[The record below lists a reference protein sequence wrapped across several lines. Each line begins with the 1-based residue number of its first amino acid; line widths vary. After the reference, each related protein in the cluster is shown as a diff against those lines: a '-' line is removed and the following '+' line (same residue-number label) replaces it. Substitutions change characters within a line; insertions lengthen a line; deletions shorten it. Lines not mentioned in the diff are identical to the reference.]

1 MIRHLSRWTACPSGY
16 AAILPRQQQLSRVLQ
31 IRILSTTT
39 TTTTTTSATKSS
51 SSSIQPTATAVAG
64 STTAIEAKRDP
75 SSKIQI
81 AMELSKARLSAL
93 VVMTTGAGSLFAG
106 TAVLNNGGTV
116 AAAAVGTAL
125 CAASAS
131 TFNQAWEIKTDKL
144 MPRTA
149 QRPLPSGRVTMPQAL
164 SFGFGTGAL
173 GTGVLLAGCNPI
185 TAMLGIANIG
195 LYSVVYTPM
204 KLKSEWNTWVGSLV
218 GAIPP
223 VMGYAAVTNQLI
235 APESALLAGM
245 LFLWQ
250 FPHFFSLAWLN
261 REGYAKGGH
270 QMVPCNDPTG
280 ARTAALIR
288 NYTAAMVP
296 LPMLSAYAGLTTH
309 MWSIEATIVHA
320 YWLYQAQKF
329 VQNPTNGNARKV
341 FRTSLWYLPV
351 VLGLMCFHSKHW
363 QSKDEGDGD
372 GDDVVR
378 DVVRA
383 IIDVVRPY
391 GTDKCPHE
399 VLLGRTT
406 SSRRTTTEVVGEEGS
421 ASVIEETL
429 RDVGRSLPCPAVSGG
444 VDESKSL

>member
-1 MIRHLSRWTACPSGY
+1 MIRQLRRCQPSGFSTL
-16 AAILPRQQQLSRVLQ
+16 LPRDFTVQ
-31 IRILSTTT
+31 IRMFSP
-39 TTTTTTSATKSS
+39 TTSSFLSKPGPPAESLNAAA
-51 SSSIQPTATAVAG
+51 ATAAAAS
-64 STTAIEAKRDP
+64 STSSADP
-75 SSKIQI
+75 SSPMQI

-106 TAVLNNGGTV
+106 TAALTSGGTV

-131 TFNQAWEIKTDKL
+131 TFNQAWEVKTDKL

-149 QRPLPSGRVTMPQAL
+149 ARPLPSGRINMSQAL
-164 SFGFGTGAL
+164 TFGFGTGAV
-173 GTGVLLAGCNPI
+173 GTGILLVGCNPV
-185 TAMLGIANIG
+185 TAALGVTNIG
-195 LYSVVYTPM
+195 LYSLVYTPM

-223 VMGYAAVTNQLI
+223 IMGYTAVTNQLI

-261 REGYAKGGH
+261 REGYKKGGH

-288 NYTAAMVP
+288 NYAAAMIP
-296 LPMLSAYAGLTTH
+296 IPYASAYLGLTTH
-309 MWSIEATIVHA
+309 MWSIEATIVHLF
-320 YWLYQAQKF
+320 WLYQAQQF
-329 VQNPTNGNARKV
+329 VKKPTNGNARKV

-351 VLGLMCFHSKHW
+351 VLGLMVFHSKHW
-363 QSKDEGDGD
+363 QDLEDGNIE

-383 IIDVVRPY
+383 IIDTVRPY

-399 VLLGRTT
+399 VLLGRT
-406 SSRRTTTEVVGEEGS
+406 SSSKKGDGKGEGVGMLEGTMKDVVN
-421 ASVIEETL
+421 
-429 RDVGRSLPCPAVSGG
+429 SLPCPVVAK
-444 VDESKSL
+444 ESKK

>member
-1 MIRHLSRWTACPSGY
+1 MRRHLSRFPSGFSTL
-16 AAILPRQQQLSRVLQ
+16 LPRKYAMQ
-31 IRILSTTT
+31 IRMLYTPTSSSLARSSSSVSKTTVMTTSSTTRT
-39 TTTTTTSATKSS
+39 NTTTTSTT
-51 SSSIQPTATAVAG
+51 P
-64 STTAIEAKRDP
+64 STSDP
-75 SSKIQI
+75 SSPIQI

-106 TAVLNNGGTV
+106 TAALTSGGTV

-131 TFNQAWEIKTDKL
+131 TFNQAWEVKTDKL

-149 QRPLPSGRVTMPQAL
+149 TRPLPSGRINMPQAL
-164 SFGFGTGAL
+164 AFGFGTGAL
-173 GTGVLLAGCNPI
+173 GTGILLAGCNPI
-185 TAMLGIANIG
+185 TAALGLANIG
-195 LYSVVYTPM
+195 LYSLCYTPM

-223 VMGYAAVTNQLI
+223 VMGYAAVTNQLL

-261 REGYAKGGH
+261 REGYKKGGH

-288 NYTAAMVP
+288 NYTAAMIP
-296 LPMLSAYAGLTTH
+296 LPYLSAYLGLTTH
-309 MWSIEATIVHA
+309 MWSIEATFVHIF
-320 YWLYQAQKF
+320 WLYQAQQF
-329 VQNPTNGNARKV
+329 VAKPTNGNARKV

-363 QSKDEGDGD
+363 QDLKDENMEGE
-372 GDDVVR
+372 DVVR
-378 DVVRA
+378 DIVRA
-383 IIDVVRPY
+383 IIQVVRPY

-399 VLLGRTT
+399 ILLGRSN
-406 SSRRTTTEVVGEEGS
+406 SSTKKSRQEGG
-421 ASVIEETL
+421 VLEETI
-429 RDVGRSLPCPAVSGG
+429 REVANALPCPIVAAPVTNAKNSSDKKK
-444 VDESKSL
+444 VEL

>member
-1 MIRHLSRWTACPSGY
+1 MAAAESTA
-16 AAILPRQQQLSRVLQ
+16 AAAS
-31 IRILSTTT
+31 
-39 TTTTTTSATKSS
+39 
-51 SSSIQPTATAVAG
+51 
-64 STTAIEAKRDP
+64 KRDP
-75 SSKIQI
+75 FSPVQI

-106 TAVLNNGGTV
+106 TAALTSGGTV

-131 TFNQAWEIKTDKL
+131 TFNQAWEVKTDSL

-173 GTGVLLAGCNPI
+173 GTGILMVGCNPI
-185 TAMLGIANIG
+185 TAALGLANIG
-195 LYSVVYTPM
+195 LYSLVYTPM

-261 REGYAKGGH
+261 RKDYMLGGH

-280 ARTAALIR
+280 LRTARLIR
-288 NYTAAMVP
+288 NYALAMVP
-296 LPMLSAYAGLTTH
+296 LPYASAYMGLTTH
-309 MWSIEATIVHA
+309 MWSMEATVVHLF
-320 YWLYQAQKF
+320 WLYQAQQF
-329 VQNPTNGNARKV
+329 VKKPTNGNARKI

-363 QSKDEGDGD
+363 QDLEDGKSEGE
-372 GDDVVR
+372 DVVR

-383 IIDVVRPY
+383 IINIVRPY

-399 VLLGRTT
+399 VILGRTT
-406 SSRRTTTEVVGEEGS
+406 STKNKGKGSATEVLLEDGMMK
-421 ASVIEETL
+421 
-429 RDVGRSLPCPAVSGG
+429 DVVNALPCPGTS
-444 VDESKSL
+444 SSTNK